1 MAPPLAPF
9 KTAAG
14 QEELLRRVRGLSQ
27 RHRTVLL
34 LVDGRRS
41 RAEVLGLAAQA
52 GAPDSCFGDLLD
64 LGLIELA
71 QEVAEDVDHV
81 ELPLADA
88 DEVSA
93 EDAEVAESAP
103 DESMLRATATLAPE
117 STWVLSESAAT
128 VDGPLEEARAILL
141 RALRNE
147 APVTGALTARKL
159 KRART
164 RSQLVELLDDVEQR
178 LRKPRTVI
186 VTAQTLRHVR
196 HLLSLPV
203 PA

>member
-14 QEELLRRVRGLSQ
+14 QEELSRRVRGLSQ

-41 RAEVLGLAAQA
+41 QTEVLQLAAQA
-52 GAPDSCFGDLLD
+52 GAPDSCFGELLD
-64 LGLIELA
+64 LGLIELPPSA
-71 QEVAEDVDHV
+71 AEAIDHV
-81 ELPLADA
+81 ELPLLDADDEAALADA
-88 DEVSA
+88 
-93 EDAEVAESAP
+93 AP
-103 DESMLRATATLAPE
+103 DESLLPPTASLAPE
-117 STWVLSESAAT
+117 STWALSQSAVT

-159 KRART
+159 KRAAT
-164 RSQLVELLDDVEQR
+164 RSEVEELLDEVEQR
-178 LRKPRTVI
+178 IRKPRKMI

>member
-14 QEELLRRVRGLSQ
+14 QEELTRRVRGLSQ

-41 RAEVLGLAAQA
+41 QAEVLQLAAQA
-52 GAPDSCFGDLLD
+52 GAPDSCFDDLLS
-64 LGLIELA
+64 LGLIEVPPDA
-71 QEVAEDVDHV
+71 AEAVHV
-81 ELPLADA
+81 ELPLADDDI
-88 DEVSA
+88 DEL
-93 EDAEVAESAP
+93 P
-103 DESMLRATATLAPE
+103 DESALTATATLAPE
-117 STWVLSESAAT
+117 STWAMSESAAT
-128 VDGPLEEARAILL
+128 IDGPLEEARAILL

-159 KRART
+159 KRAST
-164 RSQLVELLDDVEQR
+164 RSQLEELLDEVEQR
-178 LRKPRTVI
+178 IRKPRKMI

-196 HLLSLPV
+196 HLLSLPL
-203 PA
+203 PQTT

>member
-14 QEELLRRVRGLSQ
+14 QEELSRRVRGLSQ

-41 RAEVLGLAAQA
+41 QTEVLQLAAQA
-52 GAPDSCFGDLLD
+52 GAPDSCFGELLD
-64 LGLIELA
+64 LGLIELPPGA
-71 QEVAEDVDHV
+71 AEAIDHV
-81 ELPLADA
+81 ELPLLDA
-88 DEVSA
+88 DD
-93 EDAEVAESAP
+93 DAALAAP
-103 DESMLRATATLAPE
+103 DESLLPPTASLAPE
-117 STWVLSESAAT
+117 STWALSQSAVT

-159 KRART
+159 KRAST
-164 RSQLVELLDDVEQR
+164 RSQLEELLDEVEQR
-178 LRKPRTVI
+178 IRKPRKMI

>member
-14 QEELLRRVRGLSQ
+14 QEELSRRVRGLSQ

-34 LVDGRRS
+34 LVDGLRS
-41 RAEVLGLAAQA
+41 QTEVLQLAAQA
-52 GAPDSCFGDLLD
+52 GAPDSCFGELLD
-64 LGLIELA
+64 LGLIELPPSA
-71 QEVAEDVDHV
+71 AEAIDHV
-81 ELPLADA
+81 ELPLLDADDEAALADA
-88 DEVSA
+88 
-93 EDAEVAESAP
+93 AP
-103 DESMLRATATLAPE
+103 DESLLPPTASLAPE
-117 STWVLSESAAT
+117 STWALSQSAVT

-159 KRART
+159 KRAST
-164 RSQLVELLDDVEQR
+164 RSQLEELLDEVEQR
-178 LRKPRTVI
+178 IRKPRKMI